1 MTAVAGPPP
10 DRPTKRQPNPRGTG
24 DRLRAELLSAALAM
38 VEAQGARQLSLRG
51 IARRVGIAATSV
63 YLHFPDVDHLL
74 AAVVAQ
80 GFDQLTAATTMAARG
95 IADPAEEL
103 RVRCRTYCH
112 FALDHPRL
120 YQLMFQADLPL
131 PLREEPAETPGRRS
145 LDNLVAAVRRCLE
158 AGCAPA
164 HDDTFRLA
172 TLIWAAEHGL
182 VLARIARPIFP
193 WAPIDTLVDEM
204 VTRMMGFDRSGTRES
219 DHPS

>member
-1 MTAVAGPPP
+1 MTAVA
-10 DRPTKRQPNPRGTG
+10 RRQPNRRGTG

-38 VEAQGARQLSLRG
+38 VESQGVRQLSLRG

-80 GFDQLTAATTMAARG
+80 GFDQLTAATTAAARD
-95 IADPAEEL
+95 IADPADEL
-103 RVRCRTYCH
+103 LVRCRTYCH

-131 PLREEPAETPGRRS
+131 PLREEPAETPGRHAF
-145 LDNLVAAVRRCLE
+145 DNLVAAVHRCLE

-164 HDDTFRLA
+164 HEDAFRLA
-172 TLIWAAEHGL
+172 SLIWAAEHGL
-182 VLARIARPIFP
+182 VLARMARPAFP
-193 WAPIDTLVDEM
+193 WAPIDALVDEM
-204 VTRMMGFDRSGTRES
+204 VTRMMALPRLRSDAS
-219 DHPS
+219 